1 MLPEKDFP
9 QDRDLTSCGQMIHL
23 PGARVRTAHHFMR
36 RRPVNFLENPTLK
49 AALERSVALFPDHPA
64 LSFVDGE
71 QITFARFHELVR
83 DVSLLLQ
90 DRGVLPGDR
99 VAIIGENMPNWGVAY
114 FAITSMGAVAVPIL
128 QEFHETAVHH
138 ILRHSESVTVFAS
151 NRYMHK
157 VEDGEFDD
165 LHTTIVLDDF
175 SVDTG
180 ENLKQ
185 TFKESM
191 AQARSRYEQI
201 KEQVRRFMAK
211 GETGET
217 GPDDVAV
224 ILYTSGTTG
233 HSKGVILTHRN
244 IIFDAESTANI
255 VDVNEEDRLLSVLP
269 LAHTY
274 ECTLGLIIPILRG
287 ASVYYLPKPPTPR
300 TLLPAMEKVKPTYL
314 LIVPLII
321 EKIYKNRILPKL
333 SGSGIGRNLMKIG
346 AAKKKLQQVAGK
358 RLMEAFGGHI
368 KCIPI
373 GGAFLS
379 PEVELF
385 LRNAGIPY
393 TIGYG
398 MTETSPLVSGST
410 PEKVKFRAAGYPIPD
425 VEVKIDNPDPETGEG
440 EVLVKG
446 PNVMQGYYK
455 APQITEETLTA
466 DGYLRTGD
474 LGYIDEEGY
483 IFLRGRLKNV
493 IIGPSGENIY
503 PEEVEAV
510 LNECDHVL
518 ESLVYKQEGKLVARI
533 HLDYEGIDEK
543 FNTRNMT
550 ETKARAKVEQVM
562 EEIKK
567 KVNGKMSTFSRLARL
582 IEQVEPFEKT
592 PTHKIKRFLY
602 IDKEENRVR

>member
-1 MLPEKDFP
+1 MS
-9 QDRDLTSCGQMIHL
+9 T
-23 PGARVRTAHHFMR
+23 
-36 RRPVNFLENPTLK
+36 LETPTLK
-49 AALERSVALFPDHPA
+49 AALERSVELYSERPA

-71 QITFARFHELVR
+71 QTTYAGFHKLVK

-114 FAITSMGAVAVPIL
+114 FAITGMGAIAVPIL
-128 QEFHETAVHH
+128 QEFHETSVHH
-138 ILRHSESVTVFAS
+138 ILRHSESVAVFAS
-151 NRYMHK
+151 NRFMHK
-157 VEDGEFDD
+157 VDEIDTED
-165 LHTTIVLDDF
+165 LHTTVVLDDF
-175 SVDTG
+175 TVLGHKDD
-180 ENLKQ
+180 LKQ
-185 TFKESM
+185 TFKEAM
-191 AQARSRYEQI
+191 AQARSRYEQV
-201 KEQVRRFMAK
+201 KERVMKMMNKSTSGDIA
-211 GETGET
+211 
-217 GPDDVAV
+217 PDDTAV

-244 IIFDAESTANI
+244 VIFDAESTANI
-255 VDVNEEDRLLSVLP
+255 VNVTAEDRLLSVLP

-274 ECTLGLIIPILRG
+274 ECTLGLVIPVLRG
-287 ASVYYLPKPPTPR
+287 ASVFYLPKPPTPR

-333 SGSGIGRNLMKIG
+333 AGSGIGRNLMKIS

-358 RLMEAFGGHI
+358 KLMEAFGGNI

-373 GGAFLS
+373 GGAFLA

-385 LRNAGIPY
+385 LRNADIPY
-393 TIGYG
+393 AIGYG
-398 MTETSPLVSGST
+398 MTETAPLVSGSMPGET
-410 PEKVKFRAAGYPIPD
+410 KFRAAGYPIPGVD
-425 VEVKIDNPDPETGEG
+425 VKIDDPDPETGEG
-440 EVLVKG
+440 EILVKG

-455 APQITEETLTA
+455 APKITEEVFTD

-474 LGYIDEEGY
+474 LGYVDEDGY

-503 PEEVEAV
+503 PEEIEAV
-510 LNECDHVL
+510 LSECDYVL
-518 ESLVYKQEGKLVARI
+518 ECLVYKQEGKIVARV

-543 FNTRNMT
+543 FNTRKMT
-550 ETKARAKVEQVM
+550 ESKTRAKVDQIFED
-562 EEIKK
+562 IRK
-567 KVNGKMSTFSRLARL
+567 KVNAKVSTFARLAKL

-602 IDKEENRVR
+602 VDEEENRVR

>member
-1 MLPEKDFP
+1 M
-9 QDRDLTSCGQMIHL
+9 S
-23 PGARVRTAHHFMR
+23 
-36 RRPVNFLENPTLK
+36 NLETPTLK
-49 AALERSVALFPDHPA
+49 AALERSVELYGDRPA
-64 LSFVDGE
+64 LSFVEGE
-71 QITFARFHELVR
+71 QTTYDRFHQLVK

-114 FAITSMGAVAVPIL
+114 FAITSMGAIAVPIL
-128 QEFHETAVHH
+128 QEFHDTAVHH
-138 ILRHSESVTVFAS
+138 ILRHSEAVAIFAS
-151 NRYMHK
+151 NRFMHK
-157 VEDGEFDD
+157 VEEADTDD

-175 SVDTG
+175 TVFDLQDD
-180 ENLKQ
+180 LKQ
-185 TFKESM
+185 SFKEAM
-191 AQARSRYEQI
+191 AHARSRYEQV
-201 KEQVRRFMAK
+201 KERFMKFMAK
-211 GETGET
+211 KTTGDIS
-217 GPDDVAV
+217 PDDTAV

-244 IIFDAESTANI
+244 VVFDAESTANI
-255 VDVNEEDRLLSVLP
+255 VNVTAQDRLLSVLP

-274 ECTLGLIIPILRG
+274 ECTLGLVIPVIRG

-314 LIVPLII
+314 LIVPLVI

-333 SGSGIGRNLMKIG
+333 AGSGIGRNLMKIG

-358 RLMEAFGGHI
+358 KLMEAFGGKI

-393 TIGYG
+393 AIGYG
-398 MTETSPLVSGST
+398 MTETAPLVSGST
-410 PEKVKFRAAGYPIPD
+410 PEKTKFRAAGYPIPGVD
-425 VEVKIDNPDPETGEG
+425 VKIDNPDPESGEG
-440 EVLVKG
+440 EILVKG

-455 APQITEETLTA
+455 APQITEEVFA
-466 DGYLRTGD
+466 EDGYLRTGD
-474 LGYIDEEGY
+474 LGYIDEDGY
-483 IFLRGRLKNV
+483 IFIRGRLKNV

-503 PEEVEAV
+503 PEEIEAV
-510 LNECDHVL
+510 LSECDHVL
-518 ESLVYKQEGKLVARI
+518 ECLVYKQEGKLVARV
-533 HLDYEGIDEK
+533 HLDYESVDEK
-543 FNTRNMT
+543 LNTRKMT
-550 ETKARAKVEQVM
+550 ETKAREKVEQLL
-562 EEIKK
+562 EETKK
-567 KVNGKMSTFSRLARL
+567 KVNGKVSSFSRLARI

-602 IDKEENRVR
+602 IDEEENRVR